1 MSEFS
6 SETEGKVGVFFR
18 YFKGTFS
25 EGFVRLELA
34 GKGSGEDL
42 IVERGVEELEREKGP
57 SRKLIRYFHGHNERG
72 LAFSRFPE
80 RREHSGT
87 SHGFCG
93 IDLRGLV
100 VVVVNI
106 VSLCSERL
114 SVKPAPHSSGLFVSR

>member
-42 IVERGVEELEREKGP
+42 IVERGVEELERERDRVANP
-57 SRKLIRYFHGHNERG
+57 FATFTVHNERG
-72 LAFSRFPE
+72 LAFP
-80 RREHSGT
+80 
-87 SHGFCG
+87 GFRNVG
-93 IDLRGLV
+93 
-100 VVVVNI
+100 NI
-106 VSLCSERL
+106 LE
-114 SVKPAPHSSGLFVSR
+114 PPMGFVE